1 MNFVASVKTQT
12 SPIYIDCFTK
22 PRTHLH
28 KRTVFT
34 FSPST
39 DIRDKDIIGNA
50 IICMIAGYD
59 TTSSSLSWFIYDM
72 VLHPECQQ
80 KLIDEIDEHIGQVGF
95 TVQCDSFMILTTTMI
110 LSRCYSARSR
120 TSLLTLQHRLLLLNI
135 QFPLTV
141 FTEDI

>member
-1 MNFVASVKTQT
+1 
-12 SPIYIDCFTK
+12 
-22 PRTHLH
+22 
-28 KRTVFT
+28 
-34 FSPST
+34 
-39 DIRDKDIIGNA
+39 
-50 IICMIAGYD
+50 MIAGYD

-80 KLIDEIDEHIGQVGF
+80 KLIDEIDEQIGQVGF
-95 TVQCDSFMILTTTMI
+95 TVQFDSFMILTTTMI